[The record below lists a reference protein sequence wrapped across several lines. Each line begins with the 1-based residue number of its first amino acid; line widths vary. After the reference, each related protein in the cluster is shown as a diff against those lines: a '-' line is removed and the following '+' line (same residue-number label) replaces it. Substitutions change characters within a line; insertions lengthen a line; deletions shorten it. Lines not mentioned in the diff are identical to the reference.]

1 MQGFNRAVSALEIP
15 GSVLPGTLQPDSK
28 THNTGN

>member
-1 MQGFNRAVSALEIP
+1 MQGFTRAVSVVGIP
-15 GSVLPGTLQPDSK
+15 VYVLPGTLQPDSK

>member
-1 MQGFNRAVSALEIP
+1 MQGFNRAVSVVGIP
-15 GSVLPGTLQPDSK
+15 VCVFPGALQPDSK